1 VIKMMS
7 KKQFKK
13 RINEYIVDDLYEWYL
28 KLGEE
33 NDDAI
38 LFMEKNKNKN
48 RAILTV
54 VPERY

>member
-1 VIKMMS
+1 MMS

-13 RINEYIVDDLYEWYL
+13 RINEYIVNDLYEWYL
-28 KLGEE
+28 KLGRE

-38 LFMEKNKNKN
+38 LFMEKNENKN

-54 VPERY
+54 VPEKY